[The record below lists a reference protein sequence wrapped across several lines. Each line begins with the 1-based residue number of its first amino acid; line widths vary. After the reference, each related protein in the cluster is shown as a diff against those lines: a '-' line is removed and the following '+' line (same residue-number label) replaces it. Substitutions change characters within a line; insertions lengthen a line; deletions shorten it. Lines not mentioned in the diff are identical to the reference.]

1 MRTSD
6 PAIFAAGDVAEF
18 EGRIWGL
25 WPMAVEQ
32 GRIAALNALG
42 GDEPYVEAAPV
53 TMLKVTGA
61 DLLSAGRFE
70 PDEGDEVIALE
81 DAADH
86 RYRKLVLRDGVIVG
100 AVLFGYPLEAPGV
113 SAAMKS
119 GRDLSTQL
127 DALRAGD
134 WRTFVEQPDGVADE
148 AAA

>member
-1 MRTSD
+1 
-6 PAIFAAGDVAEF
+6 
-18 EGRIWGL
+18 
-25 WPMAVEQ
+25 MAVEQ

-42 GDEPYVEAAPV
+42 VDEPYVEAAPV

-70 PDEGDEVIALE
+70 PEDGDEVIALE

-86 RYRKLVLRDGVIVG
+86 RYRKLVLHDGALVG

-113 SAAMKS
+113 SAAIKA
-119 GRDLSTQL
+119 GRDLSAHL

-134 WRTFVEQPDGVADE
+134 WSVFVEQRDAAATE